1 LPAAGARH
9 PESVFAYR
17 LPVLGALWIIVGLVV
32 AAIYDYFDSLDTAG
46 EILSLVAAVLMW
58 PVLLFDFDIRIRR

>member
-1 LPAAGARH
+1 
-9 PESVFAYR
+9 VFAYR